1 MGLGGIMKLAI
12 GLAACLLWC
21 STASVV
27 AKDGDIDEYATRQ
40 KIRKFNPKISEGR
53 ETEVFILHKTSS
65 LFRDSDKNFDG
76 QVSPEELRA
85 AVTEARNSP
94 AFLGQVNDYRRGAA
108 QIPTKPNDPSGKPKR
123 EAGEPE
129 RNAVFILRRKFD
141 QVSSLAFPGAADQD
155 ATGATFSY
163 GRDNVILNSVWTAQ
177 GVAAVM
183 FGQSYPVLDQEE
195 QRFAPRTSYAIGP
208 YMQFDKLSNSNVSQQ
223 KSNLDNLT
231 FGVIGEV
238 GLQNMSIGTAP
249 ITNYLRI
256 KGGTTTD
263 FEGVLKS
270 WRIGGE
276 WQPVSNALGLGAP
289 VPVNLLRATVTP
301 TLKVR
306 AEYAGIIGKTA
317 QPIFAYHNEA
327 IRIGPTVG
335 LLFAPVKLDGYWP
348 TWLQNMSLGLSY
360 SFLQDLRSPA
370 RYGLFD
376 AAFTYFMDENK
387 TLGLTFTYQRGQLDQ
402 TGAKSDTFLAG
413 LSLKL
418 YQDLTMPQDKGL

>member
-1 MGLGGIMKLAI
+1 MKFTT

-21 STASVV
+21 CAMPAA

-40 KIRKFNPKISEGR
+40 KIRKLHPDYSRDK
-53 ETEVFILHKTSS
+53 ETDVFLLHKTSPM
-65 LFRDSDKNFDG
+65 FKADTNFDG
-76 QVSPEELRA
+76 EISPVEAKA
-85 AVTEARNSP
+85 AVAEARNSP
-94 AFLGQVNDYRRGAA
+94 AFQGQLNDYRRGAV
-108 QIPTKPNDPSGKPKR
+108 QIPAKPNDPSDKPKR

-141 QVSSLAFPGAADQD
+141 QVSSLAFPGSADQD

-163 GRDNVILNSVWTAQ
+163 GRDNVIQNSVWTAQ

-183 FGQSYPVLDQEE
+183 FGQSYPVLDKEE
-195 QRFAPRTSYAIGP
+195 QRFAARTTYAIGP

-231 FGVIGEV
+231 FGVLGEV

-249 ITNYLRI
+249 VTNYFRI
-256 KGGTTTD
+256 KGGVTTD
-263 FEGVLKS
+263 FEGILKS

-276 WQPVSNALGLGAP
+276 WQPVSNALGLSTP
-289 VPVNLLRATVTP
+289 LPLDLLYSTVTP
-301 TLKVR
+301 TFKVR
-306 AEYAGIIGKTA
+306 AEYAGIIGKTT

-335 LLFAPVKLDGYWP
+335 LVFAPVKLEGYWP
-348 TWLQNMSLGLSY
+348 TWLQNMSLSLSY
-360 SFLQDLRSPA
+360 SYLQDLRSPA
-370 RYGLFD
+370 SYKLFD
-376 AAFTYFMDENK
+376 AAFTYFMDDNK
-387 TLGLTFTYQRGQLDQ
+387 TLGLTFTYERGQLDQ
-402 TGAKSDTFLAG
+402 TGARSDTFLAG

-418 YQDLTMPQDKGL
+418 YQDLANGFAKGI